1 MLSAREKLIA
11 NEITGQT
18 RLNKYSKNIYKKRLT
33 VFVRNDI
40 LIKLFQHSRSLK
52 TEQSF
57 DKPNV

>member
-18 RLNKYSKNIYKKRLT
+18 RLNKYSKNIYKKHLT

-57 DKPNV
+57 DKPNL

>member
-33 VFVRNDI
+33 AFVRNDI

>member
-11 NEITGQT
+11 NEITDQT
-18 RLNKYSKNIYKKRLT
+18 GLNKYSENIYKNRLT